1 MLEYIEGKLVNI
13 EPTYIVVDHHGLG
26 YKILTPN
33 AFEWSAS
40 LGQTI
45 RIYVELVVREDAHT
59 LYGFLSQQ
67 EKQLFNKLTTVKSIG
82 PRTALSILAPGD
94 QEGLVQAIQ
103 QENINYLTNFPGV
116 GKKTAQQMILDLQG
130 KLDDFATE
138 SYSAERQSPLTSEIL
153 EQTKEA
159 LSGLGYSAREITSI
173 EKQLKDMTFEN
184 TQEALSH
191 ALKLLVQ

>member
-1 MLEYIEGKLVNI
+1 MFEYIEGKVESI
-13 EPTYIVVDHHGLG
+13 EPTYIVVDHQGLG

-33 AFEWSAS
+33 AFEWSSS
-40 LGQTI
+40 LGKDV

-59 LYGFLSQQ
+59 LYGFLSKE

-94 QEGLVQAIQ
+94 QAGLVQAIH

-130 KLDDFATE
+130 KLDDFAPEE
-138 SYSAERQSPLTSEIL
+138 SPIQQQSPLTSEIL
-153 EQTKEA
+153 EQIKEA
-159 LSGLGYSAREITSI
+159 LSGLGYSAREIAKV
-173 EKQLKDMTFEN
+173 EKQMKDVTFDD
-184 TQEALSH
+184 TQAALSH

>member
-1 MLEYIEGKLVNI
+1 MLEYIEGRLESI

-26 YKILTPN
+26 YKILTAN

-40 LGQTI
+40 LGKEI

-59 LYGFLSQQ
+59 LYGFLSQE
-67 EKQLFNKLTTVKSIG
+67 EKKLFNKLTTVKSIG

-94 QEGLVQAIQ
+94 QEGLIQAIH
-103 QENINYLTNFPGV
+103 QENINYLTNFPGI

-130 KLDDFATE
+130 KLDDFTIE
-138 SYSAERQSPLTSEIL
+138 SYSMEAQSHVTVEIL

-159 LSGLGYSAREITSI
+159 LSGLGYSAREIASV
-173 EKQLKDMTFEN
+173 EKQLKKLTFED